1 MLAFELVTPAT
12 AADVMQRSFER
23 GLLVLP
29 TGARAIRL
37 SPALT
42 ISADEVDVALE
53 LLDAACAATTAR

>member
-1 MLAFELVTPAT
+1 AFEVRTPALT
-12 AADVMQRSFER
+12 NAVMQQAFRR

-42 ISADEVDVALE
+42 VSSDEIAVALE
-53 LLDAACAATTAR
+53 ILDASCAAAAAA